1 MGNNDPNQRSQR
13 DLRTQKQLAAV
24 QKQERPLTSNYAT
37 NQVPS
42 KQVYMKTGVSAN
54 QMGQHQNPVAM
65 SGQQKPK
72 MAQSSSKT
80 SNLQLNSRRK
90 PVSQSTFDIQGK

>member
-1 MGNNDPNQRSQR
+1 
-13 DLRTQKQLAAV
+13 
-24 QKQERPLTSNYAT
+24 
-37 NQVPS
+37 
-42 KQVYMKTGVSAN
+42 MKTGVSAN